1 MEEFSFDSL
10 IGSIRDVDS
19 QFVSS
24 AAKAVNVSL
33 TMRNWCV
40 GAYIAEF
47 ELCGADRA
55 VYGERLFERIAAA
68 LREAGLR
75 RCDVRELKRYVLF
88 YKVYPQIGD
97 LLSGSVREQYLL
109 ICPEGEKQRHAL
121 IEGIW
126 ETPSPKFK
134 TPAEKLV
141 SSLSYSHICEIMQL
155 EPPVKRLFY
164 ETECIRGCW
173 SVRELKRQIDSMYF
187 ERSGVSKDKA
197 ALSVLA
203 NSGAEMV
210 RPSLAIRDP
219 YVFEFLGLKPCE
231 VMEESAFESALLDKL
246 EAFLLELG
254 HGFCF
259 EARQKRIL
267 IGDEYFFVD
276 LVFYHR
282 VLKCHVLVDL
292 KRERLSY
299 AHAGQMN
306 MYLNWFAAN
315 VKTEGDNPP
324 VGLVLCPG
332 KDDGIA
338 EYATAGLSHEVFV
351 SKYEVVLPKVEDVE
365 EFLAGEMQ
373 VLREMEPEYWRGRR

>member
-1 MEEFSFDSL
+1 M
-10 IGSIRDVDS
+10 
-19 QFVSS
+19 
-24 AAKAVNVSL
+24 
-33 TMRNWCV
+33 

-47 ELCGADRA
+47 ELHGAERA
-55 VYGERLFERIAAA
+55 AYGGRLFERIAAA

-75 RCDVRELKRYVLF
+75 RCDVRELKRFVMF
-88 YKVYPQIGD
+88 YRVYPQIGD
-97 LLSGSVREQYLL
+97 LLSGSVREQYLP

-134 TPAEKLV
+134 TPPEKLV
-141 SSLSYSHICEIMQL
+141 ASLSYSHICEIMLL

-187 ERSGVSKDKA
+187 ERSGLSKDKA
-197 ALSVLA
+197 ALAVLA
-203 NSGAEMV
+203 NSGAERMS
-210 RPSLAIRDP
+210 PSLAIRDP
-219 YVFEFLGLKPCE
+219 YVLEFLGLTPRE

-246 EAFLLELG
+246 EEFLLELG

-351 SKYEVVLPKVEDVE
+351 SKHEVVLPKVEDVE

-373 VLREMEPEYWRGRR
+373 VLREMEPKY